1 MMSRQAT
8 TVAVKAEGATNQKS
22 WGEPNQQRGVMKA
35 AQNNINLKIKDFK
48 IQMLI
53 FLLGRWGFYK
63 LCFKD

>member
-35 AQNNINLKIKDFK
+35 AQNNINLKIKDFR

-53 FLLGRWGFYK
+53 FI
-63 LCFKD
+63 